1 MNKTV
6 VTIAFFVL
14 VMLALVG
21 SIAVL
26 IMRPDQLTPFITI
39 VVTVLGLATTGAVT
53 FYGLGKQGEQLT
65 AQGAVMET
73 IQKQTNGTTTALTD
87 QIDKQ
92 GKQIADLVAHLAAST
107 PTTTIPT
114 LTGEAV
120 NSARHVAV

>member
-21 SIAVL
+21 SITVL
-26 IMRPDQLTPFITI
+26 IMRPEQLTPFITI

-65 AQGAVMET
+65 AQGEVIQT
-73 IQKQTNGTTTALTD
+73 IQKQTNGTTTALTN

-92 GKQIADLVAHLAAST
+92 AAQIAELVSHLAASS
-107 PTTTIPT
+107 PTSTIPT
-114 LTGEAV
+114 LTGEPV